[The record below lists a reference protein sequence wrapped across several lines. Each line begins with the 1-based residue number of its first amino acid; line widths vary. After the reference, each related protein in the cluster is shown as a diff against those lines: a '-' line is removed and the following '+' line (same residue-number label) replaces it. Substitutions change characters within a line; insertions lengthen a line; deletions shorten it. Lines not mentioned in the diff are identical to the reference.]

1 MLKWLKTKWTVW
13 TRKKRWTKEDSL
25 ARLCGL
31 ERKRGES
38 DKELQERIEDR
49 VKWEEKKKP
58 AQ

>member
-25 ARLCGL
+25 ARLYGL

-38 DKELQERIEDR
+38 DKELQKRIEDR
-49 VKWEEKKKP
+49 VK
-58 AQ
+58 